1 MERFYPGACQVCDEP
16 VSNDEVLVVF
26 RGELLVIASSGRLP
40 SGEEL
45 PVTER
50 LRFGRIGARSCSCV
64 ELPPGSELPE
74 SLKECGVRGA
84 LLQLSESERIAVCR
98 ARELAFWRRCHRFC
112 GRCGRP
118 LRDLE
123 QECALRCDGCGA
135 LYYPQI
141 APAVIVAIR
150 DGEGRLLF
158 ARNSKFRP
166 GMYSVIAGFV
176 EAGESLEEAIHREV
190 AEEVGL
196 RVGELRYFG
205 SQPWPYPN
213 SLMVAFT
220 ARCDGGVP
228 RPDGVEI
235 TDARFCTPEEMPP
248 IPEHGS
254 IAREMID
261 DWLANYGKETLR

>member
-1 MERFYPGACQVCDEP
+1 
-16 VSNDEVLVVF
+16 
-26 RGELLVIASSGRLP
+26 
-40 SGEEL
+40 
-45 PVTER
+45 
-50 LRFGRIGARSCSCV
+50 
-64 ELPPGSELPE
+64 
-74 SLKECGVRGA
+74 
-84 LLQLSESERIAVCR
+84 
-98 ARELAFWRRCHRFC
+98 
-112 GRCGRP
+112 
-118 LRDLE
+118 
-123 QECALRCDGCGA
+123 
-135 LYYPQI
+135 
-141 APAVIVAIR
+141 
-150 DGEGRLLF
+150 
-158 ARNSKFRP
+158 
-166 GMYSVIAGFV
+166 MYSVIAGFV

-220 ARCDGGVP
+220 ARCDGGLP